1 MGRRNSATRRA
12 LEKIT
17 DEEFADFLDDVA
29 EHGLKYACAGEHDCR
44 DWTQSATVN
53 WIRASEARSNLYGIA
68 LEVRAELAI
77 HEGREIVDG
86 ATPDDV
92 SVAKLRGNWRQ
103 WEAAK
108 WNRARYG
115 ETVKV
120 DHGGTIKFDA
130 GLTVAIGDLLERAA
144 TGRVLEHE
152 APTLTYQPQR
162 AEESPAA
169 CSREAEPVPP
179 AAGDG
184 ERELQIV

>member
-1 MGRRNSATRRA
+1 MGIRNSATRRA
-12 LEKIT
+12 LAKIS
-17 DEEFADFLDDVA
+17 DEEFESFLDDVA

-53 WIRASEARSNLYGIA
+53 WIRASEARSNLFGIA

-86 ATPDDV
+86 ATPETV

-115 ETVKV
+115 ETLKV
-120 DHGGTIKFDA
+120 EHAGTLKIDA
-130 GLTVAIGDLLERAA
+130 GLVMTMGELLERAA
-144 TGRVLEHE
+144 TGRTIEHE
-152 APTLTYQPQR
+152 PPQTLTHQPQR
-162 AEESPAA
+162 AEESLAVR
-169 CSREAEPVPP
+169 SHEAELMPP
-179 AAGDG
+179 AAGP
-184 ERELQIV
+184 ERTLERV